1 MTLQLETHQGLL
13 ASLRRG
19 DEVPAAAV
27 VALIRSSYPEVFRTI
42 AQVLAKGQ
50 ESVSIEPGDVVMIES
65 DTCVMHRDRL
75 LRRRVF
81 RRDEENR
88 EHDSRSDKHSRDHES
103 RSDKPNE
110 APDPLEIWKDID
122 SPKNGIA
129 AIEWDRPRYGGEQS
143 NEERSGRVL
152 VTTFEPLGSASK
164 EVPLRQLAEG
174 TQREFV
180 ELFATRSLVPIL
192 NAFFGLRAYLL
203 DSETL
208 LLARADLHGTER
220 LQELTHNPLAA
231 GSEHMLHRYPEKHPE
246 AFQFFRTLR
255 DIAFACEERR
265 SEASI
270 SGLSRTQALDILT
283 AIAVPQIHG
292 TISNLLRMQFAF
304 VQPHTVIGA
313 TLLSAGAA
321 LQPAWDVGLQ
331 LKLLN
336 AVAHQQ

>member
-1 MTLQLETHQGLL
+1 MTLQLESHQGLL

-19 DEVPAAAV
+19 GEVPAAAV

-42 AQVLAKGQ
+42 AQVLTKGQ
-50 ESVSIEPGDVVMIES
+50 ESVSIEPGDLVVVEA
-65 DTCVMHRDRL
+65 DTCVMHRDHL

-81 RRDEENR
+81 RRDDENR
-88 EHDSRSDKHSRDHES
+88 DHERSDKHGRDHES
-103 RSDKPNE
+103 RSDKPSDS
-110 APDPLEIWKDID
+110 PDPLEIWKDID
-122 SPKNGIA
+122 SPKNGIVS
-129 AIEWDRPRYGGEQS
+129 IEWDRPRYGGEQR

-152 VTTFEPLGSASK
+152 ITTFETLGTASK

-174 TQREFV
+174 VQREFV
-180 ELFATRSLVPIL
+180 ELFATRSLVPIM
-192 NAFFGLRAYLL
+192 NAFFGVRAYLL
-203 DSETL
+203 DADTL

-220 LQELTHNPLAA
+220 LQELTHSPLSVT
-231 GSEHMLHRYPEKHPE
+231 SEHLLQRYPEKHPE

-270 SGLSRTQALDILT
+270 SGLSRAQALDILT

-292 TISNLLRMQFAF
+292 TIGNLLRMQFAF
-304 VQPHTVIGA
+304 IQPHTVIGA

-321 LQPAWDVGLQ
+321 LQPAWDVNLQ
-331 LKLLN
+331 LRLLD
-336 AVAHQQ
+336 AVPHQQ